1 MSNLDERLKKASAE
15 VRRHVQQVSLPPIRE
30 QRIRRR
36 RIAVAIGVG
45 VIAIAAVTT
54 PLVFLG
60 KGGPGDSSD
69 AEATATSPIAIAD
82 LPESLV
88 GSGAGW
94 EFYISQADG
103 AVCYRI
109 VSLPPDAGDTGDCR
123 TPGEWSIPNV
133 LHWGATWGIADGA
146 EVRGIASFA
155 EVYGI
160 ASVDVARINIE
171 FVHGP
176 VAVVHLFASSTD
188 TGFSGFYYRHNP
200 DTDGIFTVISAY
212 DSGGTLLGQIDIRDE
227 CPMIVQTS
235 SDERLLEMCNE
246 SAG

>member
-1 MSNLDERLKKASAE
+1 MSNLDGRLEQASAE

-36 RIAVAIGVG
+36 RIAVAIAVG
-45 VIAIAAVTT
+45 VIAIAAVAT

-60 KGGPGDSSD
+60 KGGPGDSSG
-69 AEATATSPIAIAD
+69 AETTATAPIAIVD

-94 EFYISQADG
+94 EFYVSQADG

-123 TPGEWSIPNV
+123 TPGEWSMPNV
-133 LHWGATWGIADGA
+133 LHWGATWGIGD
-146 EVRGIASFA
+146 RA

-160 ASVDVARINIE
+160 ASVAVARINIE

-176 VAVVHLFASSTD
+176 VAVVHLFESSTD
-188 TGFSGFYYRHNP
+188 SGFSGFYYRHNP
-200 DTDGIFTVISAY
+200 DTDGIPMVISAY

-246 SAG
+246 SAE